1 MVSIRKAKKLGIYK
15 KPSYDKKLYRQTV
28 DQVNKANKR
37 LRSLQKE
44 GYYNSWASRKLFKR
58 LDVKNLD
65 VLDRTKKG
73 SRVNR
78 IKLNNRLTNTDLIA
92 ILKATSQFLLSKTS
106 TARGIK
112 SVESSVKK
120 SLYQTLKVDADTE
133 ITEEDIEDYYDMLS
147 NDDFDYFNEKI
158 GASTL
163 WNLIEETKELVVN
176 KSEEL
181 AVNENKFITILNR
194 YITINDEEVRNKAIR
209 LYNKYVK

>member
-44 GYYNSWASRKLFKR
+44 GYYNSWASKKLFKR
-58 LDVKNLD
+58 LDVKDLD

-120 SLYQTLKVDADTE
+120 SLYQTLKVDADTK
-133 ITEEDIEDYYDMLS
+133 ITEEDIEDYYEMLS
-147 NDDFDYFNEKI
+147 NDDFDYFSEKI

-163 WNLIEETKELVVN
+163 WNVIEEAK
-176 KSEEL
+176 EEL

-194 YITINDEEVRNKAIR
+194 YITINDEKVRNKAIR
-209 LYNKYVK
+209 LYNKYVI

>member
-28 DQVNKANKR
+28 EQVNKANKR

-44 GYYNSWASRKLFKR
+44 GYYNSWASKKLFKR
-58 LDVKNLD
+58 LDVKDLD

-176 KSEEL
+176 
-181 AVNENKFITILNR
+181 ENKFITILNR
-194 YITINDEEVRNKAIR
+194 YITINDEKVRNKAIR
-209 LYNKYVK
+209 LYNKYVKHVK